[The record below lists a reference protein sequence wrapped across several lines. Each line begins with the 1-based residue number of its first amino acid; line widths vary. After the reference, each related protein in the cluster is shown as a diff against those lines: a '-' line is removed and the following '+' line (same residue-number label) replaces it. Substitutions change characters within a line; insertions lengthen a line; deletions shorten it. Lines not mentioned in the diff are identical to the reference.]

1 MEGSDR
7 LDPRQQFVIMLRNAM
22 GTDER
27 NNANTKMRN
36 WLTNLMIY
44 ADFNAIAQQFV
55 QFYYQTFDTNRAGL
69 AGLYRD
75 QSMLTF
81 ETSSVQGVASI
92 TEKLGALPFQKVQHQ
107 IATFDAQPSSG
118 DGIVVLV
125 TGALLVDEEQKPMN
139 YTQCFK
145 LQPDGAG
152 SYFVLNDV
160 FRLIYSA
167 Q

>member
-1 MEGSDR
+1 M
-7 LDPRQQFVIMLRNAM
+7 
-22 GTDER
+22 
-27 NNANTKMRN
+27 
-36 WLTNLMIY
+36 
-44 ADFNAIAQQFV
+44 ADFTAIAQQFV
-55 QFYYQTFDTNRAGL
+55 QFYYETFDTNRGGL

-81 ETSSVQGVASI
+81 ETSSVQGPGAI
-92 TEKLGALPFQKVQHQ
+92 TEKLTSLPFQQVRHQ
-107 IATFDAQPSSG
+107 IATFDAQPSSEG
-118 DGIVVLV
+118 GIVVLV

-160 FRLIYSA
+160 FRLIYAAS
-167 Q
+167 

>member
-1 MEGSDR
+1 M
-7 LDPRQQFVIMLRNAM
+7 
-22 GTDER
+22 
-27 NNANTKMRN
+27 
-36 WLTNLMIY
+36 

-55 QFYYQTFDTNRAGL
+55 QFYYQTFDENRAGL

-81 ETSSVQGVASI
+81 ETSSVQGVGAI
-92 TEKLGALPFQKVQHQ
+92 TEKLGVRRPPPPPPNARPPGALPFQKVQHQ

-145 LQPDGAG
+145 LQPDGQG